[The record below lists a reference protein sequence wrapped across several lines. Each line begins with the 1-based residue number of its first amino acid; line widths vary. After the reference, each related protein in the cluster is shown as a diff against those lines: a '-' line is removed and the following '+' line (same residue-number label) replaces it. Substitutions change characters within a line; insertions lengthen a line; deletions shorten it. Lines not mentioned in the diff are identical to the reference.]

1 MGGGSE
7 SGNFSL
13 LYVLKM
19 SLRRGRDGSKKAK
32 TPLRNI
38 KMVPNLT
45 FYLVG
50 RLTLLTKVHSSYGPL
65 TYFSDIFI
73 SGN

>member
-1 MGGGSE
+1 MLLKDTGWVGGSE
-7 SGNFSL
+7 NGNFSL

-19 SLRRGRDGSKKAK
+19 SLRRVVDASKKAK

-45 FYLVG
+45 
-50 RLTLLTKVHSSYGPL
+50 KVKASS
-65 TYFSDIFI
+65 IM
-73 SGN
+73 